1 MNKEVLAA
9 VGTGAGKIGKAILV
23 EGTKAVALNT
33 AQAVIK
39 QSFDGGFGSVTDL
52 ELDELLKGGKKKEP
66 KKAMFSFKK
75 KGTEDNLEAEVD
87 VEFEDK
93 SETIDDDVETVKAED
108 IKVEKVN
115 DKSKNARKTN

>member
-75 KGTEDNLEAEVD
+75 KGTEENHEAVVDLEFEEVNDTETETVEAEEV
-87 VEFEDK
+87 
-93 SETIDDDVETVKAED
+93 
-108 IKVEKVN
+108 KVESTN
-115 DKSKNARKTN
+115 TKNKKAK